1 MTLSTETDLI
11 KSKLASMR
19 TSQLLPPP
27 EKDIFLEKIKHIDHS
42 KNDLVAPN
50 YYSNCDQKL
59 CCLFGFLDL
68 Q

>member
-1 MTLSTETDLI
+1 
-11 KSKLASMR
+11 MR

-27 EKDIFLEKIKHIDHS
+27 QKDIFLEKIKHINHS